1 MKFQR
6 EVVGGEICYHYI
18 RPWTFA
24 STRSCFGIRLR
35 VFFSSL
41 KAPFLSS
48 PVPKPASSP
57 FLFLLTTAA
66 NHPRLMI
73 MGAPSSRMISARMK
87 SACARLSG
95 CTEAFTHTYAL
106 ALHIFSVPFV
116 FSLTGRTWLDDGGKR
131 VSFPNGRHLDK
142 CNRENNI
149 SSSQPTLIRLRHC
162 VTPLPTSFSGD
173 GSGGVGFGSGAE
185 TRIPGATHLLPI
197 FLVAVSSPGPRCLTS
212 PCPQSIQALHELEE
226 TNQASAMI
234 FHKLISYSLARKDSE
249 SKRQIK
255 QLEGLYR
262 RGPQKPRRE

>member
-1 MKFQR
+1 MKFHSVGWNLWNCLHFGKVSMELPTNLVGYSWNCLHLGEISRNFMKFQR

-95 CTEAFTHTYAL
+95 CTEAFTHAYAL

-149 SSSQPTLIRLRHC
+149 SSKCEKKKNNEKRN
-162 VTPLPTSFSGD
+162 
-173 GSGGVGFGSGAE
+173 
-185 TRIPGATHLLPI
+185 LLLKLDQGK
-197 FLVAVSSPGPRCLTS
+197 FLWNQQGKECYNFVNP
-212 PCPQSIQALHELEE
+212 LEE
-226 TNQASAMI
+226 GHKERKKCLRSHRSAQG
-234 FHKLISYSLARKDSE
+234 KRRK
-249 SKRQIK
+249 
-255 QLEGLYR
+255 
-262 RGPQKPRRE
+262 